1 MASTSDFRNGLVLRI
16 DGNLFSISEFQH
28 VKMGRGAAF
37 VRSKLKNLQTGRVV
51 EKTFRSGEKVK
62 DVRLERRN
70 MQYLYREGE
79 NLVCMDNETYEQLSI
94 PIEMLTSG
102 TTFLREGDP
111 VDILMDGINPIG
123 VEIQTFVVLEVVEAD
138 PSFKGDTVSNATKKV
153 VLESGGYVQAPMFVN
168 VGDKVK
174 IDTRTSEYI
183 ERVK

>member
-16 DGNLFSISEFQH
+16 DGNLFSITEFQH

-51 EKTFRSGEKVK
+51 ERTFRGGEKVE

-94 PIEMLTSG
+94 PVEMLESG
-102 TTFLREGDP
+102 TDFLREGDP
-111 VDILMDGINPIG
+111 VEILMDGDNPIG
-123 VEIQTFVVLEVVEAD
+123 IEIQTFVILKVVEAE
-138 PSFKGDTVSNATKKV
+138 PSFKGDTVSNTTKKV
-153 VLESGGYVQAPMFVN
+153 VVESGGSVQVPMFVD
-168 VGDKVK
+168 VGDKLK